1 MVTLKET
8 DGTRRREKGE
18 GRRVME
24 IGGEWASEV
33 PGGVISDCHLLANSI
48 WTCKVQHKNP

>member
-1 MVTLKET
+1 MTLKET